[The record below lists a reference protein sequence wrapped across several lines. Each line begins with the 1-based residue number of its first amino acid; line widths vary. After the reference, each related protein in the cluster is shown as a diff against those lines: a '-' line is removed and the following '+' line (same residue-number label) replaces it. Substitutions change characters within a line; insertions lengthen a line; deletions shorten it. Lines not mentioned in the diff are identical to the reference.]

1 MLKIKKY
8 LVIAFFLFP
17 WYCFAQFP
25 PPAGQ
30 AGSTAIYKDSS
41 VIVGW
46 ATGCKIIRGWQNI
59 ADTTLGKV
67 DAGDSSMATGAAG
80 TNGVVSL
87 GDGGVAILSF
97 DHPII
102 NGNSWDFA
110 VFENSFSDNFLELA
124 FVEVS
129 SDGVNFFRFPSTSLT
144 DTNIQIASFGE
155 LDATKINNLAG
166 KYRVFYGTPFD
177 LQELAGIS
185 LLDINNITH
194 VKIIDV
200 VGSIDNDYATYDALN
215 HKINDPW
222 PTPFSTSG
230 FDLDAV
236 GVINQNVSSVSEHSE
251 NNFIVYPNP
260 VNDLIYIRSEN
271 ISLQNELSIY
281 NCNGQLLLESLLL
294 NQLECFD
301 LAVFPPGV
309 YIIKIKDPDV
319 AVFRKI
325 IKN

>member
-1 MLKIKKY
+1 MLNIYKS
-8 LVIAFFLFP
+8 LFVVFFLFP
-17 WYCFAQFP
+17 LYCFAQFP
-25 PPAGQ
+25 PPAEQ
-30 AGSTAIYKDSS
+30 TGSTAIFKDSS

-59 ADTTLGKV
+59 ADTTLGKA

-80 TNGVVSL
+80 TNGIVSL
-87 GDGGVAILSF
+87 GDGGSAILTF

-110 VFENSFSDNFLELA
+110 VFENSFSDSFLELA

-166 KYRVFYGTPFD
+166 KYRVFFGTPFD
-177 LQELAGIS
+177 LQELSEIPG
-185 LLDINNITH
+185 LDVNNITH
-194 VKIIDV
+194 IKITDV
-200 VGSIDNDYATYDALN
+200 VGSIDKDYATYDAFN

-222 PTPFSTSG
+222 PTAFGSSG

-236 GVINQNVSSVSEHSE
+236 GVINQNASSVSENSK

-260 VNDLIYIRSEN
+260 VSDIVYIKSEN
-271 ISLQNELSIY
+271 SGVHKYLSLY
-281 NCNGQLLLESLLL
+281 NCNGMLLLESVLS
-294 NQLECFD
+294 NQLECID
-301 LAVFPPGV
+301 LSVFPAGL
-309 YIIKIKDPDV
+309 YILKIKDSDDYI
-319 AVFRKI
+319 FRKI
-325 IKN
+325 IKK